1 MESRFEYLNILHTSC
16 CLFVLGIFEIK
27 KKNNTNQD
35 IIQPRKGIRP
45 ATINLHNIF
54 ISGRFQLYTF
64 FCWDSTHN
72 TFCLKGKKIEK
83 PRQNKC

>member
-27 KKNNTNQD
+27 KNITQTK
-35 IIQPRKGIRP
+35 ILF
-45 ATINLHNIF
+45 NLVKAYVRLQQTYTTF
-54 ISGRFQLYTF
+54 SFQLYTF

-83 PRQNKC
+83 TRQNKC